1 MIGNSVENNEEEE
14 IKVPE
19 TSSEDLIL
27 NSLKHNEIARL
38 LSAV

>member
-1 MIGNSVENNEEEE
+1 MIGNSVENNEE